1 MEKGL
6 PILEAFPG
14 WVYGPGS
21 WFAEYTIEPIMARK
35 KITALSGPVKIC
47 SPVHVDDVARALL
60 HLLTAGE
67 PGQRYFIVDDQPVL
81 MSRLP
86 ELVAQ
91 TLEVPLRTRKVPVW
105 LCLAL
110 LGPIVTES
118 LTCDFRLSN
127 ERLKQTGFQFDYPTI
142 ETGIPKAVYQWQSR
156 SQLSPVM
163 LE

>member
-81 MSRLP
+81 MGRLP
-86 ELVAQ
+86 E
-91 TLEVPLRTRKVPVW
+91 
-105 LCLAL
+105 
-110 LGPIVTES
+110 
-118 LTCDFRLSN
+118 
-127 ERLKQTGFQFDYPTI
+127 
-142 ETGIPKAVYQWQSR
+142 
-156 SQLSPVM
+156 
-163 LE
+163 